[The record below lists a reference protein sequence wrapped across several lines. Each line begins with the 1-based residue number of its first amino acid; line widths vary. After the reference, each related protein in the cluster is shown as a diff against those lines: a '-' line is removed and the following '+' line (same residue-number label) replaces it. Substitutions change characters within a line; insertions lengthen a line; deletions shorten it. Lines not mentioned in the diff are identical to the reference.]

1 MLSNERPSGYMREH
15 NQLSGWSSDE
25 NDWNEK
31 LYPVWK
37 RGDSRWKSS
46 WKGKSKDSK
55 KKKKKTQTPVISSSF
70 LFFSFK
76 CIIVIQFFKSKY
88 LVCNV
93 LIFAV

>member
-1 MLSNERPSGYMREH
+1 MKMTGMKNSIQCGRGETRGGKALGKV
-15 NQLSGWSSDE
+15 NQ
-25 NDWNEK
+25 K
-31 LYPVWK
+31 TQ
-37 RGDSRWKSS
+37 
-46 WKGKSKDSK
+46 
-55 KKKKKTQTPVISSSF
+55 KKKKKTQTTVISSSF